1 MILTVKE
8 VLVKKNVDKLIKNKN
23 HDIAMTN
30 TTKVHKNNKYNTKAM
45 ERE

>member
-30 TTKVHKNNKYNTKAM
+30 TTKVHKNKYNTKAM